1 MQFWV
6 RGRGGGGGGGGMGG
20 GGGGVFFFGGCGG
33 GGGGQYLRPEGGLD
47 GGGVVEDFLPDVVCP
62 VGGYGGEDGW
72 GYFFRLGKGGR
83 PAGREGRFKVGWFG
97 GFWFS

>member
-1 MQFWV
+1 MFFLENFKDWVGVWMQFWV
-6 RGRGGGGGGGGMGG
+6 RGRGGGGGGVKGG
-20 GGGGVFFFGGCGG
+20 GG
-33 GGGGQYLRPEGGLD
+33 
-47 GGGVVEDFLPDVVCP
+47 
-62 VGGYGGEDGW
+62 GW

>member
-6 RGRGGGGGGGGMGG
+6 RGRGGGGGGVKGG
-20 GGGGVFFFGGCGG
+20 GG
-33 GGGGQYLRPEGGLD
+33 
-47 GGGVVEDFLPDVVCP
+47 
-62 VGGYGGEDGW
+62 GW